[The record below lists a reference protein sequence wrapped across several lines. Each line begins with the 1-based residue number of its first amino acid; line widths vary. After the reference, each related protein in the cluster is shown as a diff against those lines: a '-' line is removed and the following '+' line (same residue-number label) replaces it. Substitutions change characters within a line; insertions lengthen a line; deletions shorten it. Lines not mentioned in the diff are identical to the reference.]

1 MDKIYVN
8 VFRTYN
14 DNGLFEF
21 NNIDSAKR
29 FIKRNFAKELDYLA
43 SKGEKVITSYCSD
56 KHAEIRLADNES
68 FALWDISAPQKL
80 YRYMIPVIVEA
91 ETLEDALKYLQTVVK
106 DDEIDF
112 NEARREDEVA
122 FSVSSKEKKED
133 AHLEV
138 KDYDKY
144 AQSPRKTPQKNLE
157 ETSNHSNP
165 FEDTKTK
172 LEDTFITS
180 KVKEIDKARKNLE
193 KNLDKIS
200 EETRE
205 KADKLKQKNTENN
218 FDSLESRL
226 EKRNTKKVKEDEDEF
241 YTTFINR
248 K

>member
-122 FSVSSKEKKED
+122 FSVGSKEKKEV
-133 AHLEV
+133 EV

-144 AQSPRKTPQKNLE
+144 AQNPKKTPQKDLE
-157 ETSNHSNP
+157 KPSSS

-205 KADKLKQKNTENN
+205 KADKLKQRNTGNN

-241 YTTFINR
+241 YTTFLNR

>member
-21 NNIDSAKR
+21 NNLDSAKR

-80 YRYMIPVIVEA
+80 HRYMIPVIVEA

-122 FSVSSKEKKED
+122 FSVSSKEKKEV
-133 AHLEV
+133 EV

-144 AQSPRKTPQKNLE
+144 AQNPKKTPQKDLE
-157 ETSNHSNP
+157 KLASS

-205 KADKLKQKNTENN
+205 KADKLKQKNTGNN

-241 YTTFINR
+241 YTTFLNR

>member
-21 NNIDSAKR
+21 NNLDSAKR

-80 YRYMIPVIVEA
+80 HRYMIPVIVEA

-122 FSVSSKEKKED
+122 FSVGSKEKKEV
-133 AHLEV
+133 EV

-144 AQSPRKTPQKNLE
+144 AQNPKKTPQKDLE
-157 ETSNHSNP
+157 KPASS

-205 KADKLKQKNTENN
+205 KADKLKQKNTGNN

-226 EKRNTKKVKEDEDEF
+226 EKRNKKKVKEDEDEF
-241 YTTFINR
+241 YTTFLNR

>member
-21 NNIDSAKR
+21 NNLDSAKR

-80 YRYMIPVIVEA
+80 HRYMIPVIVEA

-112 NEARREDEVA
+112 NEARREDEVV
-122 FSVSSKEKKED
+122 FSVGSKEKKEV
-133 AHLEV
+133 EV

-144 AQSPRKTPQKNLE
+144 AQNPKKTPQKDLE
-157 ETSNHSNP
+157 KPASS

-205 KADKLKQKNTENN
+205 KADKLKQRNTENN

-241 YTTFINR
+241 YTTFLNR

>member
-80 YRYMIPVIVEA
+80 HRYMIPVIVEA

-122 FSVSSKEKKED
+122 FSVGSKEKKED
-133 AHLEV
+133 THLEV

-144 AQSPRKTPQKNLE
+144 AQNPKKTPQKDLE
-157 ETSNHSNP
+157 KPSSS

-205 KADKLKQKNTENN
+205 KADKLKQRNTGNN

-241 YTTFINR
+241 YTTFLNR

>member
-80 YRYMIPVIVEA
+80 HRYMIPVIVEA

-122 FSVSSKEKKED
+122 FSVSSKEKKEV
-133 AHLEV
+133 EV

-144 AQSPRKTPQKNLE
+144 AQNPKKTPQKDLE
-157 ETSNHSNP
+157 KLASS

-205 KADKLKQKNTENN
+205 KADKLKQKNTGNN

-241 YTTFINR
+241 YTTFLNR

>member
-21 NNIDSAKR
+21 NNLDSAKR

-80 YRYMIPVIVEA
+80 HRYMIPVIVEA

-122 FSVSSKEKKED
+122 FSVGSKEKKEV
-133 AHLEV
+133 EV

-144 AQSPRKTPQKNLE
+144 AQNPKKTPQKDLE
-157 ETSNHSNP
+157 KPTSS

-205 KADKLKQKNTENN
+205 KADKLKQRNTENN

-241 YTTFINR
+241 YTTFLNR

>member
-21 NNIDSAKR
+21 NNLDSAKR

-80 YRYMIPVIVEA
+80 HRYMIPVIVEA

-122 FSVSSKEKKED
+122 FSVGSKEKKEV
-133 AHLEV
+133 EV

-144 AQSPRKTPQKNLE
+144 AQNPKKTPQKDLE
-157 ETSNHSNP
+157 KPTSS

-205 KADKLKQKNTENN
+205 KADKLKQRNTGNN

-241 YTTFINR
+241 YTTFLNR

>member
-1 MDKIYVN
+1 
-8 VFRTYN
+8 
-14 DNGLFEF
+14 
-21 NNIDSAKR
+21 
-29 FIKRNFAKELDYLA
+29 
-43 SKGEKVITSYCSD
+43 
-56 KHAEIRLADNES
+56 
-68 FALWDISAPQKL
+68 
-80 YRYMIPVIVEA
+80 MIPVIVEA

-122 FSVSSKEKKED
+122 FSVGSKKKKEV
-133 AHLEV
+133 EV

-144 AQSPRKTPQKNLE
+144 AQNPKKTPQKDLE
-157 ETSNHSNP
+157 KPAGS

-205 KADKLKQKNTENN
+205 KADKLKQRNTGNN

-241 YTTFINR
+241 YTTFLNR

>member
-80 YRYMIPVIVEA
+80 HRYMIPVIVEA

-122 FSVSSKEKKED
+122 FSVGSKEKKEV
-133 AHLEV
+133 EV

-144 AQSPRKTPQKNLE
+144 AQNPKKTPQKDLE
-157 ETSNHSNP
+157 KPASS

-205 KADKLKQKNTENN
+205 KADKLKQRNTENN

-241 YTTFINR
+241 YTTFLNR

>member
-21 NNIDSAKR
+21 NNLDSAKR

-80 YRYMIPVIVEA
+80 HRYMIPVIVEA

-122 FSVSSKEKKED
+122 FSVGSKEKKEV
-133 AHLEV
+133 EV

-144 AQSPRKTPQKNLE
+144 AQNPKKTPQKDLE
-157 ETSNHSNP
+157 KPASS
-165 FEDTKTK
+165 FENTKTK

-205 KADKLKQKNTENN
+205 KADKLKQRNTGNN

-241 YTTFINR
+241 YTTFLNR

>member
-21 NNIDSAKR
+21 NNLDSAKR

-80 YRYMIPVIVEA
+80 HRYMIPVIVEA

-122 FSVSSKEKKED
+122 FSVGSKEKKEV
-133 AHLEV
+133 EV

-144 AQSPRKTPQKNLE
+144 AQNPKKTPQKDLE
-157 ETSNHSNP
+157 KPASS

-205 KADKLKQKNTENN
+205 KADKLKQRNTGNN

-226 EKRNTKKVKEDEDEF
+226 EKRKTKKVKEDEDEF
-241 YTTFINR
+241 YTTFLNR

>member
-21 NNIDSAKR
+21 NNLDSAKR

-80 YRYMIPVIVEA
+80 HRYMIPVIVEA

-112 NEARREDEVA
+112 NEARREDEVT
-122 FSVSSKEKKED
+122 FSVGSKEKKEV
-133 AHLEV
+133 EV

-144 AQSPRKTPQKNLE
+144 AQNPKKTPQKDLE
-157 ETSNHSNP
+157 KPASS

-205 KADKLKQKNTENN
+205 KADKLKQRNTGNN

-241 YTTFINR
+241 YTTFLNR

>member
-21 NNIDSAKR
+21 NNLDSAKR
-29 FIKRNFAKELDYLA
+29 YIKRNFAKELDYLA

-80 YRYMIPVIVEA
+80 HRYMIPVIVEA

-122 FSVSSKEKKED
+122 FSVGSKEKKEV
-133 AHLEV
+133 EV

-144 AQSPRKTPQKNLE
+144 AQNPKKTPQKDLE
-157 ETSNHSNP
+157 KPASS

-205 KADKLKQKNTENN
+205 KADKLKQRNTGNN

-241 YTTFINR
+241 YTTFLNR

>member
-80 YRYMIPVIVEA
+80 HRYMIPVIVEA

-122 FSVSSKEKKED
+122 FSVGSKKKKEV
-133 AHLEV
+133 EV

-144 AQSPRKTPQKNLE
+144 AQNPKKTPQKDLE
-157 ETSNHSNP
+157 KPASS

-205 KADKLKQKNTENN
+205 KADKLKQRNTENN

-241 YTTFINR
+241 YTTFLNR

>member
-21 NNIDSAKR
+21 NNLDSAKR

-56 KHAEIRLADNES
+56 KQAEIRLADNEN

-80 YRYMIPVIVEA
+80 HRYMIPVIVEA

-122 FSVSSKEKKED
+122 FSVGSKEKKEV
-133 AHLEV
+133 EV

-144 AQSPRKTPQKNLE
+144 AQNPKKTPQKDLE
-157 ETSNHSNP
+157 KPAGS

-205 KADKLKQKNTENN
+205 KADKLKQRNTGNN

-241 YTTFINR
+241 YTTFLNR